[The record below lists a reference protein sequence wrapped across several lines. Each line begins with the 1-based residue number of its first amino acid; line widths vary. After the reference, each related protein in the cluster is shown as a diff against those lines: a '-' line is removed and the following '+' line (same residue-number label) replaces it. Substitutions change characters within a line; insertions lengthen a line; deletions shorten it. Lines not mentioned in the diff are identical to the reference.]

1 MDRGR
6 GGGRG
11 RATKKRATLP
21 SHHQFQETISNSP
34 TPPPMPVSNMPSHRG
49 GRVRPANPT
58 PHRPSSP
65 TADTFRVTPRGT
77 AADRPARTHTFHS
90 TFILESPSTSA
101 STSTSTAVN
110 MTDLPPSARKRA
122 KTFETTSSFDGA
134 EDEAHSKG
142 GHSLRKR
149 TRIDY
154 TQMIDDELGLAA
166 ARNGDLVPSRSA
178 TTPGARSRKR
188 KGAHSQDDT
197 DEDVDDFSSNPN
209 PKRRRADKEPGHA
222 RNASRR
228 RNPARKSVSEI
239 SPYVYHPSDNDAVQ
253 DTIMVGVSMDVA
265 VTDEE
270 SDHSSFQESESP
282 SSPEGKQPIQS
293 QPPQPYYHS
302 EQPRV
307 RSPSP
312 PPYSSHPI
320 TTVEKESVSLS
331 HPSEGFVSSNP
342 EPNEPNWVSAT
353 LLPAA
358 PTQPSQVQQHAREV
372 TPAEISRSPEPI
384 LAEPEER
391 PTEVIPTIQPAE
403 ETAVEPASLAEK
415 ILSQETQPE
424 QLGAETGP
432 EEDKSG
438 KVETVDQDVETVEED
453 DRMEAEQGISSTQE
467 PEQQPGKAEETATT
481 APTLQQEAESDK
493 KTPSELL
500 PLPQAD
506 GPAEA
511 EDKSEPSP
519 PARAPTRPVLRAPKP
534 VGPARFGQ
542 LEPIYASETP
552 FATRLGLEPYEVED
566 QILPGP
572 YNEWVY
578 PDEGLVTPVQ
588 TPTPT
593 PTPTPIPRD
602 RGSGEVVWDV
612 TQPLREK
619 QLFALHKQESSRR
632 KAAGVPPISLTG
644 FYNDCV
650 RRHKAAKSQLPRS
663 GAGPI
668 SAPTETFKAVVQQPT
683 ASGDETPRS
692 GSQAP
697 ESQVPTAAP
706 SPAPIED
713 ERMEDPEEEV
723 IERPPTKRNGPADPI
738 EVTRNYPHQ
747 YSFPKVRDP
756 TDISDLLENFE
767 DMDTDTLYST
777 VAAAVETL
785 DAYQREYYELKKI
798 LDDEE
803 NAKRRQA
810 NDKTIVNWENRQ
822 NYEEPLPMRRH
833 HDDAIK
839 GPPPFEVRGARAP
852 KPYIDDPVLEHQRE
866 EDRIMAQ
873 VYGFKHNNHPT
884 QVGRQNPEEQRWE
897 MPETRLRERKRTE
910 KGAELAEENV
920 VEGKRA
926 RKPRYVSD
934 QSKDPSRSGTPVLG
948 LGTGRRQRKT
958 TALSAVNG
966 DSRATP
972 EVVLP
977 PPSENVLEMT
987 PRKARAAAA
996 AARARQ
1002 MAEDREETPVA
1013 IFAEPESMQ
1022 ADEEDV
1028 SRRPKPVQKRVRGA
1042 NKAPTSVPTTEAT
1055 KTAAKGKARATKGH
1069 ATTEISSSSF
1079 YSTPSLNAQFN
1090 DYRPGTAS
1098 SEESNRTAETN
1109 ESAYSLRDK
1118 PKRNFLLE
1126 NDPELEPRPKRR
1138 VRTVA
1143 AQKAD
1148 TSGPQKVDDV
1158 NEGKKAKRVRKPAA
1172 PAATNAPVSL
1182 EPTTSAHAQ
1191 APEPAPAPGPVPQPE
1206 LAYPLPP
1213 IVSQQL
1219 APPPPPPPAG
1229 GLKAPTIFFTNP
1241 VTAHTIAPA
1250 PPPPGP
1256 FMHTFNAV
1264 TSFPHSFPP
1273 PQADPPAIKKPI
1285 TRIKV
1290 TNGPSQGGQS
1300 ANSKNGNS
1308 SEGRHSNGGKKVT
1321 KVKASKP
1328 ASALS
1333 PNGLIDGKLPTLSQ
1347 LAAEVPEKSY
1357 SEMSKSEKMS
1367 WSMRRRWASGEMQ
1380 GAVEKR
1386 RTTLANKK
1394 AEKAST
1400 NEGGSNPGSGAS
1412 TPQPQ
1417 SGVLH
1422 PPPQEPH
1429 QPQQQMMTLPTQGP
1443 LALPGPYGDQ
1453 GYVGMQPP
1461 IQMQMQQPQGYGG
1474 HGHPHGHGHGHGHAH
1489 PLPPPS
1495 PMQMVPGGQ
1504 PGGQMVFQFPAQPQH
1519 PHPGFAPGQ
1528 HY

>member
-6 GGGRG
+6 GGGGRG
-11 RATKKRATLP
+11 RASKKRATFP

-34 TPPPMPVSNMPSHRG
+34 TPPPLSLPHTASHRG
-49 GRVRPANPT
+49 GRARPANPT

-65 TADTFRVTPRGT
+65 TADSFRVTPRGAT
-77 AADRPARTHTFHS
+77 APDRPGRTHTFHS
-90 TFILESPSTSA
+90 TFILESPSS
-101 STSTSTAVN
+101 STTVN
-110 MTDLPPSARKRA
+110 MTDLPPSARRRA
-122 KTFETTSSFDGA
+122 KTIETTSSFDGA
-134 EDEAHSKG
+134 DDEAHSKG

-166 ARNGDLVPSRSA
+166 ARNGDLVPKSA
-178 TTPGARSRKR
+178 IASSARSRKR
-188 KGAHSQDDT
+188 KGAHSHDGT
-197 DEDVDDFSSNPN
+197 DEDENS
-209 PKRRRADKEPGHA
+209 KRRRADKEPGHA
-222 RNASRR
+222 RNNSRR
-228 RNPARKSVSEI
+228 RNTARKSMSDI
-239 SPYVYHPSDNDAVQ
+239 TPYIDHPSDNDTVQ

-265 VTDEE
+265 VTDED
-270 SDHSSFQESESP
+270 SDHSSVQESESPP
-282 SSPEGKQPIQS
+282 SSPEGKKPQQYYQP
-293 QPPQPYYHS
+293 

-312 PPYSSHPI
+312 
-320 TTVEKESVSLS
+320 LS
-331 HPSEGFVSSNP
+331 HPSHPTAATIEQESVSGHGCQSSNP
-342 EPNEPNWVSAT
+342 QPNVPNWIFAT
-353 LLPAA
+353 VAATTLPDV
-358 PTQPSQVQQHAREV
+358 PTQTNQIQQHAREE
-372 TPAEISRSPEPI
+372 TPTKISRSPQPISAEPEVI
-384 LAEPEER
+384 PSAAESTPEEKPAEQSKSEETVLAEP
-391 PTEVIPTIQPAE
+391 IPSQAIHPAE
-403 ETAVEPASLAEK
+403 GCTANGTV
-415 ILSQETQPE
+415 
-424 QLGAETGP
+424 
-432 EEDKSG
+432 EDKSL
-438 KVETVDQDVETVEED
+438 KVETAQQDVEMAEED
-453 DRMEAEQGISSTQE
+453 AGMEVEQDLSSKPVAEQRLNET
-467 PEQQPGKAEETATT
+467 EEAATT
-481 APTLQQEAESDK
+481 APTLQQDAQSDT
-493 KTPSELL
+493 KTSSEPP
-500 PLPQAD
+500 PLPQSDGTAD
-506 GPAEA
+506 VKP
-511 EDKSEPSP
+511 KSEPSP
-519 PARAPTRPVLRAPKP
+519 PATTPTRPVLRAPKP

-552 FATRLGLEPYEVED
+552 FASHLGLEPYERED
-566 QILPGP
+566 LVLPGP
-572 YNEWVY
+572 YTEWVY
-578 PDEGLVTPVQ
+578 PGDGMVTPMQ

-593 PTPTPIPRD
+593 PTPTPIPGD
-602 RGSGEVVWDV
+602 RGFGEVFWDV
-612 TQPLREK
+612 TQPLKEK
-619 QLFALHKQESSRR
+619 QLFALHKQESWRR
-632 KAAGVPPISLTG
+632 KAAGAPPISLMD

-650 RRHKAAKSQLPRS
+650 RRHKAAKSQMARS
-663 GAGPI
+663 GPTTT
-668 SAPTETFKAVVQQPT
+668 SAPTATFKAIVAQQPT
-683 ASGDETPRS
+683 GSGQETPRS
-692 GSQAP
+692 YSP
-697 ESQVPTAAP
+697 VLESQPPTAAP
-706 SPAPIED
+706 SPAPID
-713 ERMEDPEEEV
+713 DDRMDDQEEEV
-723 IERPPTKRNGPADPI
+723 IERRPTKRNGPAEPI
-738 EVTRNYPHQ
+738 EVTRNYTHL
-747 YSFPKVRDP
+747 YSFPKIRDP
-756 TDISDLLENFE
+756 TEISDLLENFE
-767 DMDTDTLYST
+767 DMDSDTLYST

-785 DAYQREYYELKKI
+785 DAYQREYNELKKL

-852 KPYIDDPVLEHQRE
+852 KPYVDDPVLEHQRE

-948 LGTGRRQRKT
+948 PGTGRRQRKT
-958 TALSAVNG
+958 TALSVING
-966 DSRATP
+966 DGRTTP
-972 EVVLP
+972 EITLP
-977 PPSENVLEMT
+977 PPSENLLEMT

-1002 MAEDREETPVA
+1002 MAVEEREETPVPVVV
-1013 IFAEPESMQ
+1013 EPESMQ
-1022 ADEEDV
+1022 IDEEDV
-1028 SRRPKPVQKRVRGA
+1028 LQRPKLFHKRARGGL
-1042 NKAPTSVPTTEAT
+1042 NKAPTSVPFSEAA
-1055 KTAAKGKARATKGH
+1055 KSKGKARATKGQPT
-1069 ATTEISSSSF
+1069 AEISSSSF
-1079 YSTPSLNAQFN
+1079 YSTPSGNAQYN
-1090 DYRPGTAS
+1090 EHPRPSTAS

-1138 VRTVA
+1138 
-1143 AQKAD
+1143 
-1148 TSGPQKVDDV
+1148 
-1158 NEGKKAKRVRKPAA
+1158 GKKSKRLRKPAA
-1172 PAATNAPVSL
+1172 AGVTSAPASL
-1182 EPTTSAHAQ
+1182 EPTSSAPAP
-1191 APEPAPAPGPVPQPE
+1191 APEPAPATFPAPQPE
-1206 LAYPLPP
+1206 LAWSQPHT
-1213 IVSQQL
+1213 VNQQL
-1219 APPPPPPPAG
+1219 TSPPPPPPAG

-1241 VTAHTIAPA
+1241 VTAHTLAPA

-1290 TNGPSQGGQS
+1290 TNGFSQG
-1300 ANSKNGNS
+1300 
-1308 SEGRHSNGGKKVT
+1308 VT

-1328 ASALS
+1328 SNIS
-1333 PNGLIDGKLPTLSQ
+1333 KDGLIDGKLPTLSQ
-1347 LAAEVPEKSY
+1347 LAAEQPEKSY

-1394 AEKAST
+1394 AEKAT
-1400 NEGGSNPGSGAS
+1400 TGEGGSNPGSGAS

-1422 PPPQEPH
+1422 PPPQEPSH
-1429 QPQQQMMTLPTQGP
+1429 QTQQQQMMVTLPNQGP

-1453 GYVGMQPP
+1453 GYMGMQPP
-1461 IQMQMQQPQGYGG
+1461 MQMQMQQPQVYGG
-1474 HGHPHGHGHGHGHAH
+1474 HGHLHGHPHQ
-1489 PLPPPS
+1489 LPPPS

-1504 PGGQMVFQFPAQPQH
+1504 PGGQMVFQFPVAQPPLN
-1519 PHPGFAPGQ
+1519 PHQPLHPGQ